1 MSFSVKADFF
11 CMFKTGD
18 NINYNLDIL
27 NYFYE
32 LYSKENNTNKELLL
46 KPIIIINISIIEA
59 VLYDFYKRMN
69 ANVNEGVSNINED
82 ILNDVR
88 SKHIDKF
95 AKYIDSAKKH
105 DLFDISHT
113 NFYRKL
119 HDLRSV
125 RNRVHIQNEKFESPQ
140 NEALVFNEK
149 AKELSEK
156 CLEFVV
162 KTMDKKYK
170 RPSRLHGN
178 VDTMNFPWNEKFTN
192 I

>member
-1 MSFSVKADFF
+1 
-11 CMFKTGD
+11 MFKTGD